1 MREEEVIRFYKKEK
15 KLKSLKEAEE
25 KIELFLVSTYGSLEE
40 GGKGGF

>member
-25 KIELFLVSTYGSLEE
+25 KIELFWSALMEALKKE
-40 GGKGGF
+40 GRVVF